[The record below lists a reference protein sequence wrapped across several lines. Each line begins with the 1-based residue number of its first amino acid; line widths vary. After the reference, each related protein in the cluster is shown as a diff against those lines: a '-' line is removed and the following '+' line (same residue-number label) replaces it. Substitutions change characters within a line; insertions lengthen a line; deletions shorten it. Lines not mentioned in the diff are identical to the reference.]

1 MDHLGGPDMTGHWP
15 DMAKMSGWDN
25 PAEWPD
31 IKPDI
36 SLSLRGMSGM
46 SGLSGVRGLRVCPSV
61 SGTSKKDG
69 G

>member
-1 MDHLGGPDMTGHWP
+1 MTGHWP

-25 PAEWPD
+25 PTERPD

-46 SGLSGVRGLRVCPSV
+46 SGLSGARCMKACLLWL
-61 SGTSKKDG
+61 DN
-69 G
+69 